1 MKLNKFLVPIIMI
14 LMTQP
19 TVVVAEPSLGS
30 FGSDAI
36 AQTSAFIAQP
46 SLDRFTGRTIRVQVS
61 AYNALESQ
69 TDSRPWETADGS
81 DLRLPSKRNT
91 VATNDLPLG
100 TRVMFP
106 DLDPG
111 IEYVVRDRMN
121 ERYTGKGIVD
131 IFMGTDVTM
140 ARAFGRHDNIAMIV
154 LY

>member
-1 MKLNKFLVPIIMI
+1 MKLNKFLVPIIII
-14 LMTQP
+14 LMAPSAT
-19 TVVVAEPSLGS
+19 VVAEPSLGT

-36 AQTSAFIAQP
+36 AQTSAFIANP
-46 SLDRFTGRTIRVQVS
+46 SFERFTGRTIKVQVS

-81 DLRLPSKRNT
+81 DLRLPSNRNT

-100 TRVMFP
+100 THVIFP
-106 DLDPG
+106 SIDPYT
-111 IEYVVRDRMN
+111 EYVVRDRMN

-140 ARAFGRHDNIAMIV
+140 ARQFGRHDNIAMIV